1 MELEMSMC
9 CHPPRGRQ
17 GEEGEP
23 VLPGGSLAGTGWGHS
38 GEAAGPGLQAQVITA
53 LATQA
58 GQVPEWVR
66 LLPLGEVPL
75 GDDREPLWV
84 DQEALA
90 AMVAH
95 FQERGL
101 DLVVDY
107 EHQTLSGRKA
117 PAAGWIR
124 ELEIRIAGET
134 PAPQDGLWA
143 RVEWTATA
151 QQHLAAREYRYFS
164 PVLRLEDKTRRP
176 LALLHAALTNTPA
189 INGLTPLVAKSMG
202 LSDRQIPPYPPLG
215 KGGIY
220 GDGERSCQQA
230 AVSSQ
235 RGDAFFEPE
244 QQIPPNPPLE
254 KGGMYEEGE
263 RSWQQSAVMAR
274 SATEVD
280 FPPHPDPLPHWGTG
294 KKMNQFHGPGDS
306 SQRSVV
312 CSQGDTGAEAD
323 LALFGQQRRG
333 LEPLGDLA
341 ALLGLPEDAGMPHIR
356 GAVLALKGNLEH
368 LQGAQEELAALKG
381 ELAARVVQEEVAA
394 AIKAGK
400 IQPCQ
405 KDSALRYARQDLEGF
420 RSFVAKAL
428 PQIPLGPLNF
438 GPDPREERGADEGLT
453 SQQLLIC
460 QKLGLTPEAFKAQ
473 KTHLKQEK
481 LL

>member
-1 MELEMSMC
+1 
-9 CHPPRGRQ
+9 
-17 GEEGEP
+17 
-23 VLPGGSLAGTGWGHS
+23 
-38 GEAAGPGLQAQVITA
+38 VITA
-53 LATQA
+53 LTTQA

-75 GDDREPLWV
+75 GDGREPLWV

-151 QQHLAAREYRYFS
+151 RQHLAAREYRYFS

-202 LSDRQIPPYPPLG
+202 RSDKQIPPYPPLE
-215 KGGIY
+215 KGGMY
-220 GDGERSCQQA
+220 GEGERSWQQA
-230 AVSSQ
+230 AFSSQ
-235 RGDAFFEPE
+235 KGDAFFEPE
-244 QQIPPNPPLE
+244 QQIPPNLSLD
-254 KGGMYEEGE
+254 KGEMHGEGE
-263 RSWQQSAVMAR
+263 RSWQQSGNSSQQSAGMAR
-274 SATEVD
+274 SQTEVD
-280 FPPHPDPLPHWGTG
+280 FPPHPDPLHDWGRG
-294 KKMNQFHGPGDS
+294 KKMNQFHGPGDN

-312 CSQGDTGAEAD
+312 CSQGGTGAEAD
-323 LALFGQQRRG
+323 LALFGQQRGG

-341 ALLGLPEDAGMPHIR
+341 ALLGLPEDAGASHIR
-356 GAVLALKGNLEH
+356 GAVLALKGNLDH
-368 LQGAQEELAALKG
+368 LQGVQEELTALKG
-381 ELAARVVQEEVAA
+381 ELAARMVQEEVAA

-420 RSFVAKAL
+420 RSFVEKAL
-428 PQIPLGPLNF
+428 PQIPLGRLNF
-438 GPDPREERGADEGLT
+438 GPDPNEERGSGEGLT

-460 QKLGLTPEAFKAQ
+460 QKLGLTPEAFTAQ
-473 KTHLKQEK
+473 KTQLKQEK